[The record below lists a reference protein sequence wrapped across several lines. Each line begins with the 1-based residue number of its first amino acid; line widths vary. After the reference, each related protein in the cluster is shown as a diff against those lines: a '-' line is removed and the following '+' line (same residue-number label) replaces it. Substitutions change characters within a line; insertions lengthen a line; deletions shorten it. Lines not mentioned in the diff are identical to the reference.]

1 MFVILEKLIE
11 LICDELGCD
20 GSEVDENMVLSDLV
34 GDELEIEELI
44 QALENEFEIE
54 FAGEIG
60 GDVSVAELAEM
71 IEKDS

>member
-11 LICDELGCD
+11 LICDELGYD
-20 GSEVDENMVLSDLV
+20 GSEVDENTVLSDLV
-34 GDELEIEELI
+34 SDELEKDELI

-54 FAGEIG
+54 FAGGIS